1 MIMNQTTMNHPSPLF
16 ASFLVAA
23 GGGTGAV
30 LRYQLGRAIT
40 GLFPASSG
48 SFPWPTLAANVFG
61 SLAMGA
67 LIGWLARHGGGGSEA
82 WRLLLGI
89 GLLGGF
95 TTFSSFSLEL
105 VMLWERG
112 AALAALSY
120 ALVSVIAGVAGLFIG
135 LSIMR
140 VAA

>member
-1 MIMNQTTMNHPSPLF
+1 MNQTTMNHPSPLF

-30 LRYQLGRAIT
+30 LRYQIGRAIT
-40 GLFPASSG
+40 ALFPGASG
-48 SFPWPTLAANVFG
+48 SFPWPTLAANVLG
-61 SLAMGA
+61 SLAMGV
-67 LIGWLARHGGGGSEA
+67 LIGWLARGGGAIDSEP
-82 WRLLLGI
+82 WRLLLGV

-112 AALAALSY
+112 AALAAVTY
-120 ALVSVIAGVAGLFIG
+120 AMVSVIAGFAGLFVG